1 MHKISLNTNS
11 NQGIVLHKL
20 IRRYFKNKSH
30 CIIVNGCVV
39 SSCCCTV
46 IEWLSQDRQRLAD
59 SAIWCKINDSK
70 CRRKKGRKKGR
81 ENGRKAAFVCACAV
95 GCHCAA
101 GTTLLT
107 SILVEISRDFMP
119 ETCRK
124 QNAPRACSH
133 SSHLRASRADL
144 LETTRRTTW
153 FITSLTTTIAVCFGS

>member
-1 MHKISLNTNS
+1 MYRKAESLINTD
-11 NQGIVLHKL
+11 GTCIKYRLTL
-20 IRRYFKNKSH
+20 IRTRVSFFTSLFADFLKTNLH
-30 CIIVNGCVV
+30 CIRIVNGCVV

-81 ENGRKAAFVCACAV
+81 ENGRKAAFVFACAV

-133 SSHLRASRADL
+133 SSHLR
-144 LETTRRTTW
+144 
-153 FITSLTTTIAVCFGS
+153 